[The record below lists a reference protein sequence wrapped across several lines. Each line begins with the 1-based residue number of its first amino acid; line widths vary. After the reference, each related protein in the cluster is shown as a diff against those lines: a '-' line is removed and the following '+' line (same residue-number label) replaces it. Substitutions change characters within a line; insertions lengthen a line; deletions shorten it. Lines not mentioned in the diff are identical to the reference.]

1 MLLHLPPTHRVP
13 KNDRWCVYCQTNP
26 WLSSK
31 SRKRKPQGTNILKI
45 PRKTSMGKKL
55 RPAKHR
61 AIPQL
66 LDTEREATLL
76 VCSGLRRDT
85 AAETAQ
91 PASEQGVCVWGGPWG
106 RHCPSAAALG
116 PHRVHLTA
124 HPSVSNHV
132 SLLLL
137 LLYSFA
143 HSAYTKENPETQSQS
158 FKLPQQPEPG
168 HTCPHGGRLAK
179 CLPLQSPADGTSE
192 RRLESLTCRRKGAS
206 RKVSRL

>member
-1 MLLHLPPTHRVP
+1 MIGDVCNAKQIHDYSQRVGNESLRAPTFLR
-13 KNDRWCVYCQTNP
+13 
-26 WLSSK
+26 
-31 SRKRKPQGTNILKI
+31 I
-45 PRKTSMGKKL
+45 PRKTSMDKKL
-55 RPAKHR
+55 RLAKHR
-61 AIPQL
+61 AIPQP

-76 VCSGLRRDT
+76 VCSGLCRDT

-91 PASEQGVCVWGGPWG
+91 PASEQGVGGGGPGG

-124 HPSVSNHV
+124 RPSVSNRV

-143 HSAYTKENPETQSQS
+143 HSAYTKENPETQSQLL
-158 FKLPQQPEPG
+158 KLPQQPEPS
-168 HTCPHGGRLAK
+168 HTCPRGGRLAK
-179 CLPLQSPADGTSE
+179 SLPLQSPADGTSE